1 MLEIFNNIV
10 KEGEVATASVAQQG
24 GAGGILG
31 MLLPFALMFVV
42 FYFLL
47 IRPQNKQRKKHDEM
61 LKALQKGDVVYTTS
75 GIVGTITSV
84 EEKIFL
90 LEIAEKTKIKILKSQ
105 IAGKYE

>member
-1 MLEIFNNIV
+1 MLEIFNHIV
-10 KEGEVATASVAQQG
+10 KEGEATAQVAQQA
-24 GAGGILG
+24 GAGGIVS
-31 MLLPFALMFVV
+31 MLIPFGLMFVV

-61 LKALQKGDVVYTTS
+61 LKALKKGDVVYTTS
-75 GIVGTITSV
+75 GIVGTIFSV
-84 EEKIFL
+84 EERVYL